1 MNTVRIGPDC
11 STATGIATFIRDR
24 VTEIKNEEITLDERK
39 LRSQGRAIEELLA
52 IEKAIEVDIDK
63 MIDDMYAENQE
74 RARQQAIHLQD
85 AGLTISD
92 VKERYEF

>member
-1 MNTVRIGPDC
+1 MKTISIGPDC

-24 VTEIKNEEITLDERK
+24 VEELKAEARGSYEDEPAIK
-39 LRSQGRAIEELLA
+39 ELLA
-52 IEKAIEVDIDK
+52 VGHAIEIDIDK

-74 RARQQAIHLQD
+74 RARQQTINLQD
-85 AGLTISD
+85 AGLTISE

>member
-1 MNTVRIGPDC
+1 MKTISIGPDC
-11 STATGIATFIRDR
+11 STATGIGKAIRDR
-24 VTEIKNEEITLDERK
+24 VNEIKSEVTSIGRE
-39 LRSQGRAIEELLA
+39 RAITELLA
-52 IEKAIEVDIDK
+52 IEHAIEVDIDL

>member
-1 MNTVRIGPDC
+1 MKTISIGPDC
-11 STATGIATFIRDR
+11 STATGIGKAIRDR
-24 VTEIKNEEITLDERK
+24 VKEIKSEVTSIGRE
-39 LRSQGRAIEELLA
+39 RAITELLA
-52 IEKAIEVDIDK
+52 IEHAIEVDIDL
-63 MIDDMYAENQE
+63 MIDHMYAENQE